1 MAEHI
6 AHIGNKKTYV
16 TIWIILLCFTALT
29 TGVAFIDLG
38 ALNTV
43 VALAIAV
50 CKAALVVMFFMHVRH
65 SEGLIRVIVV
75 LAVFWL
81 AILIVVS
88 YADFSTRKLIS
99 TPSWLGNQAQVS
111 RISK

>member
-1 MAEHI
+1 MTEQVGHVEP
-6 AHIGNKKTYV
+6 KRTYV

-38 ALNTV
+38 PFNTV

-88 YADFSTRKLIS
+88 YSDFSTRKLIS
-99 TPSWLGNQAQVS
+99 TPSWLGSQSQVS
-111 RISK
+111 NVAK